1 MPPSHLPQAMSKR
14 AGTGH
19 GLKEH
24 ATWTQVRLA
33 ERTRYQ
39 TRQHQTGCRLLMHPC
54 PNPSHLKLRR
64 CCLGTR
70 VGVVLFVVLFYIII
84 QPYVAANHTPLSQCP
99 GSPATK
105 SWLSKSSKVNF
116 YRWWRISVPLEC
128 APTPAA
134 LRHTPATASSHTTT
148 KAVTQSHRHKRQI
161 TQKTLKQTKDQ
172 K

>member
-1 MPPSHLPQAMSKR
+1 MGSRNMQHGHRSGWPSAP
-14 AGTGH
+14 G
-19 GLKEH
+19 
-24 ATWTQVRLA
+24 
-33 ERTRYQ
+33 
-39 TRQHQTGCRLLMHPC
+39 TRQDNIRLDADYSCTHAPTHHTLSSAGAVLEPEW
-54 PNPSHLKLRR
+54 
-64 CCLGTR
+64 GWF
-70 VGVVLFVVLFYIII
+70 LFVVLFYIIM
-84 QPYVAANHTPLSQCP
+84 QSYVAANHTPLSQCP